1 MKDQTHIEDIK
12 NIGTKMLHKDENYL
26 KRAMESG
33 KTSRDISKELGV
45 SYKLVEIYLEKYQI
59 PFTSMVPLAKED

>member
-1 MKDQTHIEDIK
+1 
-12 NIGTKMLHKDENYL
+12 MLHQDETYL
-26 KRAMESG
+26 RHAMESG

-59 PFTSMVPLAKED
+59 PFTSMVPKTIES

>member
-1 MKDQTHIEDIK
+1 
-12 NIGTKMLHKDENYL
+12 MLHQDEAYL
-26 KRAMESG
+26 RQAMESG

-59 PFTSMVPLAKED
+59 PFTSMVPLVKED